1 MNGVNPGDINT
12 TTGVTDTTTHINI
25 RFNKDG
31 DIIAPGDFVTTAGDF
46 VTTSGDFVT
55 TSGDFVTT
63 TGNFDGNVFIT
74 NNYGDDE
81 PDGETSGAGTNGAIY
96 FRTVS

>member
-55 TSGDFVTT
+55 T

-74 NNYGDDE
+74 NNYGDGE
-81 PDGETSGAGTNGAIY
+81 PDGKTSGAGTNGAIY